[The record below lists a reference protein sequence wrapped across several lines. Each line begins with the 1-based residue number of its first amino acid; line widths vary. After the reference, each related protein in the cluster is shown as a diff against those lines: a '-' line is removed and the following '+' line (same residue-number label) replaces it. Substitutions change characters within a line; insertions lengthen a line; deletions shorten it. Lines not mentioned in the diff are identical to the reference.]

1 MNGIEFPDD
10 MLSKMWDEFDW
21 KKARNKVFK
30 LQQLLTIAAFKHR
43 DNEVKKLSNEIVN
56 SLGAKALAVKKVSE
70 ELDSAP
76 GIDKVKWIKSAD
88 KMRAAFALN
97 RDDYKSKP
105 YKRFVIHDNKS
116 NKERRINIPT
126 MFDRAMQVLYS
137 MVLDPISEATA
148 DRKSFAFRKGRSA
161 LDVHAL
167 IMHMLKERNAPEWF
181 LICDIKSYYDTI
193 SHDWLLRNIPMNK
206 NVLKEFIKAGIVF
219 NNEIFPNDM
228 GISLGSNISTII
240 GNMTLDGIQKLMYDQ
255 QDSEN
260 IDYWDGYTIRFADDI
275 LISARTKEKAQHY
288 LECMKQFAAERGLEL
303 SPTKTHIE
311 HLSTGFEFLSR
322 RYYKKDFQIHCVPS
336 KNSITKMENELYDL
350 ILNNDKRWSQ
360 KKLIQALN
368 AKLNGWASYHRI
380 TEAGEAFNHIDVV
393 VSALLL
399 NLTKQM
405 YPKKPLKTII
415 KKYWYKDEKQR
426 DVFTLTTNKN
436 IRVIKLEDIV
446 LVEHPRIDIK
456 QNIYLDV
463 EYFQSRCN
471 TQEMIKISGKYKSI
485 WQRQEGKCY
494 YCGKKIKTDQ
504 HRKIIFKNLNQGN
517 TLSNM
522 AYIHSFCE
530 YDEIKFVNSDYS
542 NLNKI
547 DVETIIKEIK
557 DPEIAKV
564 YYNRSKYSNLYEYFA
579 TCTKYTF
586 ILTFKEIENII
597 DEKLCNSLYKYESYW
612 YQNKKG
618 LISKCWLENGYV
630 IKRLYLKEKKVT
642 FIRKKKQSSRIDI
655 PKQLLSSK
663 IPQSAKYELEQFFN
677 YIIDKY
683 GL

>member
-1 MNGIEFPDD
+1 
-10 MLSKMWDEFDW
+10 
-21 KKARNKVFK
+21 
-30 LQQLLTIAAFKHR
+30 
-43 DNEVKKLSNEIVN
+43 
-56 SLGAKALAVKKVSE
+56 
-70 ELDSAP
+70 
-76 GIDKVKWIKSAD
+76 
-88 KMRAAFALN
+88 
-97 RDDYKSKP
+97 
-105 YKRFVIHDNKS
+105 
-116 NKERRINIPT
+116 
-126 MFDRAMQVLYS
+126 
-137 MVLDPISEATA
+137 
-148 DRKSFAFRKGRSA
+148 
-161 LDVHAL
+161 
-167 IMHMLKERNAPEWF
+167 
-181 LICDIKSYYDTI
+181 
-193 SHDWLLRNIPMNK
+193 
-206 NVLKEFIKAGIVF
+206 
-219 NNEIFPNDM
+219 
-228 GISLGSNISTII
+228 
-240 GNMTLDGIQKLMYDQ
+240 
-255 QDSEN
+255 
-260 IDYWDGYTIRFADDI
+260 
-275 LISARTKEKAQHY
+275 
-288 LECMKQFAAERGLEL
+288 
-303 SPTKTHIE
+303 
-311 HLSTGFEFLSR
+311 
-322 RYYKKDFQIHCVPS
+322 
-336 KNSITKMENELYDL
+336 MENELYDL